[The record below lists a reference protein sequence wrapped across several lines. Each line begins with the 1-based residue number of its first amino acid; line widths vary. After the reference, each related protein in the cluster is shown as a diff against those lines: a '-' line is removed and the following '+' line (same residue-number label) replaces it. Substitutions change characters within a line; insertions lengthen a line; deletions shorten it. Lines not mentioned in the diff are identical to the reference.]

1 MKTKGI
7 IFLLA
12 AMLFSIGD
20 VIAQEDFNKAQKEPQ
35 AKEVV
40 LVKEAQTPKGYA
52 SPQAA
57 YKAALREAKQTYPK
71 KEIGIRNLTQGGVS
85 VNGDGSVS
93 YHYTYTVVE
102 LPGVVVQ
109 KVYEAIGK
117 ATRGIDEGSRFSIDK
132 VSIAE
137 GLADKEKTNGQI
149 VDYLISKGYKV
160 LAKEKLQKLYKEQQD
175 QRSGIYND
183 ETVAE
188 MGKFSAVGYFVSV
201 RITEEYVQ
209 VQVVNVST
217 GEYVGNVTENF

>member
-1 MKTKGI
+1 MKTNGI

-20 VIAQEDFNKAQKEPQ
+20 VIAQEDFSKAQKAPQ

-40 LVKEAQTPKGYA
+40 LIKEAQTKKGYD

-57 YKAALREAKQTYPK
+57 YKAALREAKQAYPK
-71 KEIGIRNLTQGGVS
+71 KEIGIRNLNKGGVS

-93 YHYTYTVVE
+93 YYYTYTVVE
-102 LPGVVVQ
+102 LPGVVAQ
-109 KVYEAIGK
+109 KMYEAVGK
-117 ATRGIDEGSRFSIDK
+117 ATRGIDEGSRFAIDK

-137 GLADKEKTNGQI
+137 GLADKEKTNSQI
-149 VDYLISKGYKV
+149 VDYLICKGYKV

-188 MGKFSAVGYFVSV
+188 MGKFSAVGYFISV

-217 GEYVGNVTENF
+217 GEYVGNVTENL